1 MNKVFIIEEFLDP
14 DHARKVAEI
23 IKQDKDWVHVYKSDQ
38 EHNPVQLSHSFEDKK
53 ERERQQGL
61 LQNSLIENQFTFR
74 QKRMSRHPETCRCAY
89 CSLIF
94 DTLLSPDFIQYV
106 EELSGL
112 QNLDLIS
119 HFASIYDKGDFLSI
133 HRDPK
138 YSVAYILNLSEEW
151 KYEYGGCLTVFED
164 ERPTVILPKFNSLVL
179 MFLEPE
185 GVEHYVSEVSQ
196 LAPGPRLAVSGW
208 YNSLT
213 KYMVNYVNED

>member
-1 MNKVFIIEEFLDP
+1 MSKVFIIEEFLDV

-23 IKQDKDWVHVYKSDQ
+23 IKQDKDWIHVYKSDQ
-38 EHNPVQLSHSFEDKK
+38 AHNPVQLSHSFQDKK
-53 ERERQQGL
+53 ERQKQQGL
-61 LQNSLIENQFTFR
+61 LQNSLIEDQFTFR
-74 QKRMSRHPETCRCAY
+74 QKRMSKHPESCRCAY

-94 DTLLSPDFIQYV
+94 DTLLSPDFLEYV

-119 HFASIYDKGDFLSI
+119 HFASIYDVGDFLSI
-133 HRDPK
+133 HKDPK
-138 YSVAYILNLSEEW
+138 YDVAYILNLSEDW

-179 MFLEPE
+179 IFLQPD

-208 YNSLT
+208 YNRKSS
-213 KYMVNYVNED
+213 